1 MNGSQV
7 WVSVDG
13 EPRIGTVTKENYV
26 PKTGTWLLAVEL
38 EKAVGDTETVVVN
51 PQVDDIV
58 FESER

>member
-1 MNGSQV
+1 MNGRQV

-13 EPRIGTVTKENYV
+13 EPRTGTVTRENYV

-38 EKAVGDTETVVVN
+38 EEAVGDTETVVVN

>member
-1 MNGSQV
+1 MNGRQV

-13 EPRIGTVTKENYV
+13 EPRIGTVKRENYV

-38 EKAVGDTETVVVN
+38 KKAVEDTETVVVN
-51 PQVDDIV
+51 PQTDDIV